1 MVRIGGRTLDETL
14 TWASNG
20 KDSMALPRDRFVREL
35 NLRFT
40 GTLTNG
46 HATEARNVSVEE
58 VLKALGQ
65 IRVVANGNDTLRS
78 VNAYRKYVQQQYMR
92 GVRPYNDASSPYDS
106 SNPQTWAVA
115 AASGTKTFIVD
126 VPIDFALQPHN
137 PFDLSACL
145 PAQNA
150 SSLNLAVD
158 FSAPTTADITISSA
172 EVETHMKE
180 VFMGAREAD
189 KLYGSDLGKLVK
201 MYETEIGPKTIDAAY
216 SELGFAVDI
225 TTGAVIQNLG
235 IFTEAGSS
243 PYAASNDRVT
253 KFQMKQESPVIID
266 LDTATWNQAQETD
279 KLEHQVELIE
289 SGFVLYDAEIRAGGL
304 DTRGLKTGD
313 IKLKANTA
321 STGRV
326 TILQRH
332 YL

>member
-1 MVRIGGRTLDETL
+1 MVRIGGRTLDEVL
-14 TWASNG
+14 TWALSG
-20 KDSMALPRDRFVREL
+20 KDSMALPRDRFHREY

-40 GTLTNG
+40 GTLNNAG
-46 HATEARNVSVEE
+46 AGSAYIAVEE

-65 IRVVANGNDTLRS
+65 IRVVANGNDTQRS

-92 GVRPYNDASSPYDS
+92 GVRPYNDASSPYDA
-106 SNPQTWAVA
+106 SNPQTWTVGA
-115 AASGTKTFIVD
+115 AGTKDFIID
-126 VPIDFALQPHN
+126 IPIDFALQPHN
-137 PFDLSACL
+137 PFDLGACL
-145 PAQNA
+145 PAQIA

-158 FSAPTTADITISSA
+158 FGAPTTADITITSA
-172 EVETHMKE
+172 QVETHLKE
-180 VFMGAREAD
+180 VFMSPRESD

-201 MYETEIGPKTIDAAY
+201 LYETEIGPKTIDAAY
-216 SELGFAVDI
+216 SELGFNMDI
-225 TTGAVIQNLG
+225 TTGAIIQNLG

-253 KFQMKQESPVIID
+253 KFQMKQESPAIID
-266 LDTATWNQAQETD
+266 LDTASWNQAQETD

-313 IKLKANTA
+313 LKFKGNTA
-321 STGRV
+321 SDGRV